1 MVFEVRQITQLSDDK
16 VVLAGGG
23 TPAVRL
29 RRWGGKSRPTTRL
42 KWTPE
47 ELNLPTLPKGA
58 EYVVDGPATPDEV
71 WSCVNGLSVWRVSWA
86 GGARWF
92 ESEDKAITFVFEDAM
107 TS

>member
-1 MVFEVRQITQLSDDK
+1 MVLEVRQITQLSDDK
-16 VVLAGGG
+16 VILAGGG

-29 RRWGGKSRPTTRL
+29 RRWGGKSRPTARL

-71 WSCVNGLSVWRVSWA
+71 WSCVNGLSVWRVSW
-86 GGARWF
+86 GSSVEWF
-92 ESEDKAITFVFEDAM
+92 DTEADAVMWAFFEN
-107 TS
+107 